1 MEEQH
6 IVADRTLIRTAR
18 VISAIFTPFSIPF
31 LAFLILFLFSYLRIM
46 PIQYKLIVLGVVYC
60 FTILMPTLTIF
71 LFRKING
78 FSPEDLGE
86 RKRRF
91 MPFLLTITSYVFC
104 LVMMHRL
111 NIPWYMTGI
120 ILAALIMMVIC
131 IVVNLKWKLSEHMAG
146 VGAIVG
152 GLVSF
157 SALFG
162 YNPVWWLCLFILIAG
177 VLGTARIILQHHT
190 LGEVLVGFAV
200 GLICS
205 LLVLHPASD
214 PVSVDLLNYCL
225 DHMLAPQ
232 ESIGVQALSIRMAYQ
247 LCKSEPEL
255 LKELQLILEN
265 ADTEYYSTGV
275 KTTIRNILKKI
286 NK

>member
-1 MEEQH
+1 MVEEQH
-6 IVADRTLIRTAR
+6 IVADRSLIRTAR

-190 LGEVLVGFAV
+190 LGEVLEGFAV

-205 LLVLHPASD
+205 LLVLHP
-214 PVSVDLLNYCL
+214 
-225 DHMLAPQ
+225 
-232 ESIGVQALSIRMAYQ
+232 LS
-247 LCKSEPEL
+247 
-255 LKELQLILEN
+255 
-265 ADTEYYSTGV
+265 
-275 KTTIRNILKKI
+275 NILFRI
-286 NK
+286 FLF

>member
-162 YNPVWWLCLFILIAG
+162 YNPVWRLCLFILIAG

-205 LLVLHPASD
+205 LLVLHP
-214 PVSVDLLNYCL
+214 
-225 DHMLAPQ
+225 
-232 ESIGVQALSIRMAYQ
+232 LS
-247 LCKSEPEL
+247 
-255 LKELQLILEN
+255 
-265 ADTEYYSTGV
+265 
-275 KTTIRNILKKI
+275 NILFRI
-286 NK
+286 FLF

>member
-31 LAFLILFLFSYLRIM
+31 LAFLILLLFSYLRIM

-205 LLVLHPASD
+205 LLVLHP
-214 PVSVDLLNYCL
+214 
-225 DHMLAPQ
+225 
-232 ESIGVQALSIRMAYQ
+232 LS
-247 LCKSEPEL
+247 
-255 LKELQLILEN
+255 
-265 ADTEYYSTGV
+265 
-275 KTTIRNILKKI
+275 NILFRI
-286 NK
+286 FLF

>member
-18 VISAIFTPFSIPF
+18 VISAVFTPFSIPF

-131 IVVNLKWKLSEHMAG
+131 IIVNLKWKLSEHMAG
-146 VGAIVG
+146 MGAIVG

-162 YNPVWWLCLFILIAG
+162 YNPIWWLCLFILIAG

-190 LGEVLVGFAV
+190 LGEVLVGFVV

-205 LLVLHPASD
+205 LLVLHP
-214 PVSVDLLNYCL
+214 
-225 DHMLAPQ
+225 
-232 ESIGVQALSIRMAYQ
+232 LS
-247 LCKSEPEL
+247 
-255 LKELQLILEN
+255 
-265 ADTEYYSTGV
+265 
-275 KTTIRNILKKI
+275 NILFRI
-286 NK
+286 FLF

>member
-1 MEEQH
+1 MVEEQH
-6 IVADRTLIRTAR
+6 IVADRSLIRTAR

-157 SALFG
+157 SAMFG

-205 LLVLHPASD
+205 LLVLHP
-214 PVSVDLLNYCL
+214 
-225 DHMLAPQ
+225 
-232 ESIGVQALSIRMAYQ
+232 LS
-247 LCKSEPEL
+247 
-255 LKELQLILEN
+255 
-265 ADTEYYSTGV
+265 
-275 KTTIRNILKKI
+275 NILFRI
-286 NK
+286 FLF

>member
-18 VISAIFTPFSIPF
+18 VISAIFTPCSIPF

-205 LLVLHPASD
+205 LLVLHP
-214 PVSVDLLNYCL
+214 
-225 DHMLAPQ
+225 
-232 ESIGVQALSIRMAYQ
+232 LS
-247 LCKSEPEL
+247 
-255 LKELQLILEN
+255 
-265 ADTEYYSTGV
+265 
-275 KTTIRNILKKI
+275 NILFRI
-286 NK
+286 FLF

>member
-152 GLVSF
+152 WLVSF

-205 LLVLHPASD
+205 LLVLHP
-214 PVSVDLLNYCL
+214 
-225 DHMLAPQ
+225 
-232 ESIGVQALSIRMAYQ
+232 LS
-247 LCKSEPEL
+247 
-255 LKELQLILEN
+255 
-265 ADTEYYSTGV
+265 
-275 KTTIRNILKKI
+275 NILFRI
-286 NK
+286 FLF

>member
-6 IVADRTLIRTAR
+6 IVADRSLIRTAR

-205 LLVLHPASD
+205 LLVLHP
-214 PVSVDLLNYCL
+214 
-225 DHMLAPQ
+225 
-232 ESIGVQALSIRMAYQ
+232 LS
-247 LCKSEPEL
+247 
-255 LKELQLILEN
+255 
-265 ADTEYYSTGV
+265 
-275 KTTIRNILKKI
+275 NILFRVFLF
-286 NK
+286 

>member
-177 VLGTARIILQHHT
+177 VLGTARIILQHHA

-205 LLVLHPASD
+205 LLVLHP
-214 PVSVDLLNYCL
+214 
-225 DHMLAPQ
+225 
-232 ESIGVQALSIRMAYQ
+232 LS
-247 LCKSEPEL
+247 
-255 LKELQLILEN
+255 
-265 ADTEYYSTGV
+265 
-275 KTTIRNILKKI
+275 NILFRI
-286 NK
+286 FLF

>member
-177 VLGTARIILQHHT
+177 VLGRARIILQHHT

-205 LLVLHPASD
+205 LLVLHP
-214 PVSVDLLNYCL
+214 
-225 DHMLAPQ
+225 
-232 ESIGVQALSIRMAYQ
+232 LS
-247 LCKSEPEL
+247 
-255 LKELQLILEN
+255 
-265 ADTEYYSTGV
+265 
-275 KTTIRNILKKI
+275 NILFRI
-286 NK
+286 FLF

>member
-60 FTILMPTLTIF
+60 FTILMPTLSIF
-71 LFRKING
+71 LFRKINV

-205 LLVLHPASD
+205 LLVLHP
-214 PVSVDLLNYCL
+214 
-225 DHMLAPQ
+225 
-232 ESIGVQALSIRMAYQ
+232 LS
-247 LCKSEPEL
+247 
-255 LKELQLILEN
+255 
-265 ADTEYYSTGV
+265 
-275 KTTIRNILKKI
+275 NILFRI
-286 NK
+286 FLF

>member
-18 VISAIFTPFSIPF
+18 VISAIVTPFSIPF

-205 LLVLHPASD
+205 LLVLHP
-214 PVSVDLLNYCL
+214 
-225 DHMLAPQ
+225 
-232 ESIGVQALSIRMAYQ
+232 LS
-247 LCKSEPEL
+247 
-255 LKELQLILEN
+255 
-265 ADTEYYSTGV
+265 
-275 KTTIRNILKKI
+275 NILFRI
-286 NK
+286 FLF

>member
-46 PIQYKLIVLGVVYC
+46 PMKYKLIVLGVVYC

-205 LLVLHPASD
+205 LLVLHP
-214 PVSVDLLNYCL
+214 
-225 DHMLAPQ
+225 
-232 ESIGVQALSIRMAYQ
+232 LS
-247 LCKSEPEL
+247 
-255 LKELQLILEN
+255 
-265 ADTEYYSTGV
+265 
-275 KTTIRNILKKI
+275 NILFRI
-286 NK
+286 FLF

>member
-91 MPFLLTITSYVFC
+91 MPFLLTITSYIFC

-205 LLVLHPASD
+205 LLVLHP
-214 PVSVDLLNYCL
+214 
-225 DHMLAPQ
+225 
-232 ESIGVQALSIRMAYQ
+232 LS
-247 LCKSEPEL
+247 
-255 LKELQLILEN
+255 
-265 ADTEYYSTGV
+265 
-275 KTTIRNILKKI
+275 NILFRI
-286 NK
+286 FLF

>member
-1 MEEQH
+1 MVEEQH
-6 IVADRTLIRTAR
+6 IVADRSLIRTAR
-18 VISAIFTPFSIPF
+18 AISAIFTPFSIPF

-200 GLICS
+200 GLIFP
-205 LLVLHPASD
+205 LLVLHP
-214 PVSVDLLNYCL
+214 
-225 DHMLAPQ
+225 
-232 ESIGVQALSIRMAYQ
+232 LS
-247 LCKSEPEL
+247 
-255 LKELQLILEN
+255 
-265 ADTEYYSTGV
+265 
-275 KTTIRNILKKI
+275 NILFRI
-286 NK
+286 FLF